1 METKKKIYIWVAVI
15 VAIIIAIVAYNQIT
29 IYYYSTSAERINKK
43 YEKRMEKINK
53 DYEDAL
59 KAIETLKKYED

>member
-1 METKKKIYIWVAVI
+1 METKKKIYIWAAVI
-15 VAIIIAIVAYNQIT
+15 VAIIIAIIAYNKIT
-29 IYYYSTSAERINKK
+29 IYYYSTETDRINKR